1 MKIAIVAPFFT
12 PFVKSNEY
20 WLATHLVRAGH
31 EVHFITSSAKA
42 PREYQKVAS
51 DIDLPFQ
58 VRYVK
63 TIASIKENPV
73 VLSLR
78 KFLDDSYDVFLL
90 QEDYPLI
97 CHAAF
102 QYARKRRIPVV
113 VSSERYYYPQDL
125 FKRLPLWFFDK
136 TVNRRLWKGCDLIT
150 THTYAAKAF
159 LYKIGA
165 DESKISVIPT
175 GIDAQSFVPMR
186 DSSFREKHDAVGKI
200 LILTVARLHPYK
212 GLNYLIQS
220 MEHVVST
227 NKDVKLIIL
236 GKGLEEASLHALVDR
251 LHLQDYITIDT
262 EVISNE
268 KMPAVYNNAD
278 LYVQPSIVEPFGIAV
293 LEAMAC
299 GKPAIGTSVGGML
312 DTVIDNQTGFL
323 VPPADVQYLADRI
336 SYLCKDNKLRE
347 EFGKRGRDSAL
358 SLFDW
363 SVVSRQYENYI
374 SQIIKA

>member
-1 MKIAIVAPFFT
+1 MKIALVAPFFT

-42 PREYQKVAS
+42 PREYKNVDS
-51 DIDLPFQ
+51 TIVFPFH
-58 VRYVK
+58 VSYAK
-63 TIASIKENPV
+63 TIVSIKEYPV

-78 KFLDDSYDVFLL
+78 EYLDDSYDVFLL

-97 CHAAF
+97 CHIAF
-102 QYARKRRIPVV
+102 QYALKRRIPVI
-113 VSSERYYYPQDL
+113 VSSERYYYPRDL
-125 FKRLPLWFFDK
+125 FKRLPLLFLDK
-136 TVNRRLWKGCDLIT
+136 TFDRGLWKGCNLIT

-159 LYKIGA
+159 LSKIGA
-165 DESKISVIPT
+165 DETKISVIPT
-175 GIDAQSFVPMR
+175 GIDAQSFVPMK
-186 DSSFREKHDAVGKI
+186 DNSFREKHGAVGKI

-220 MEHVVST
+220 MEQVVSV

-236 GKGLEEASLHALVDR
+236 GKGHQEDSLRTLIET
-251 LHLQDYITIDT
+251 LHLQSHITIDT

-268 KMPAVYNNAD
+268 KMPAVYNTAD
-278 LYVQPSIVEPFGIAV
+278 LYVQPSVIEPFGIAV

-299 GKPAIGTSVGGML
+299 SKPVIGTSVGGML
-312 DTVIDNQTGFL
+312 DTVVDNKTGFL
-323 VPPADVQYLADRI
+323 VPPADIQSLAKRI

-347 EFGKRGRDSAL
+347 EFGKKGRDRAL

-374 SQIIKA
+374 RQIIKV